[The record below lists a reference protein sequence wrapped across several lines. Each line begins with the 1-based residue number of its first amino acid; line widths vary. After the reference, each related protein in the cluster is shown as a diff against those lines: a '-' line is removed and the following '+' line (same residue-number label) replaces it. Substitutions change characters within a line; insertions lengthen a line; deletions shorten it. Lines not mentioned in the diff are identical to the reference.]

1 LTDEGKEMIVH
12 ELERESRLIANL
24 ATDVRN
30 AHPIGVLGENRLRSL
45 EISLLLAES
54 RLEAELKRLEESTP
68 TVVAKRDLQTDLL
81 AKAAQLL
88 TKSNGVIALLESQ
101 GKPLLAAGVKS
112 VEKVI
117 MEIEVH
123 LQALHPT
130 SEFGKLALTTLEGL
144 LKTAESKLEIE
155 LKKIESAF

>member
-1 LTDEGKEMIVH
+1 MTDEGKGMIVH

-24 ATDVRN
+24 AMDIRN
-30 AHPIGVLGENRLRSL
+30 AHPIGVLGEGRLRSL

-54 RLEAELKRLEESTP
+54 RLEAQLKRLEEST
-68 TVVAKRDLQTDLL
+68 VLVKRDLQNDLL
-81 AKAAQLL
+81 TKAAQLL

-101 GKPLLAAGVKS
+101 GKPLLAAGIKS

-144 LKTAESKLEIE
+144 LKTAESKLETE

>member
-24 ATDVRN
+24 AMEIRN
-30 AHPIGVLGENRLRSL
+30 AHPNGVLGESRLRAL
-45 EISLLLAES
+45 EVSLLLAES
-54 RLEAELKRLEESTP
+54 RLETELKRLEESTG
-68 TVVAKRDLQTDLL
+68 TVVVKRDLQTDLL

-117 MEIEVH
+117 MEIEVR

-130 SEFGKLALTTLEGL
+130 SELGKLSLITLEDL
-144 LKTAESKLEIE
+144 LKTAENKLETE
-155 LKKIESAF
+155 LKKIESAL